1 VIGARRDGQYGMS
14 ASSDSPSPT
23 TAPAA
28 SPDQRAAPP
37 AAEAAPPLPLPDIR
51 PPAFPPGATVA
62 VAMSG
67 GVDSSVAAALC
78 AASGNPVVGIMLRLW
93 AEPGARAE
101 NKCCHPGAILDAQ
114 AAASILGIPFNVLDA
129 TDVFYETVVEPFL
142 AAAAAGDT
150 PNPCFS
156 CNRQMRFGYLLGQAR
171 ALGADFLATGH
182 YARVGRDAEG
192 RHTLLRGLDPA
203 KDQSYMLHRLGQE
216 ELRHAAFPVGGYT
229 KPQVRLL
236 AAHWGLPAAT
246 RADSMDLCWTGAD
259 GVAGFLTRRLPTGL
273 VREGAIVDRA
283 GRELGRHHGLPTYT
297 LGQRRGIGVAGG
309 APLYVTDLDRE
320 QNRLV
325 LGPEEDLLTVGLRL
339 DRLHWVSGAP
349 PEPDAPLEAMV
360 RYRSTAVPARLR
372 PLDDG
377 TALLRFATPQRAP
390 TPGQGLVLYQGE
402 RVLGGGRIDRRLT
415 AAELD
420 DAGLDAMAPDAAGP
434 DATGP
439 DADTTATATATI
451 RPPTETAP

>member
-1 VIGARRDGQYGMS
+1 MS
-14 ASSDSPSPT
+14 AASDPPSPET
-23 TAPAA
+23 
-28 SPDQRAAPP
+28 SPDRRPSPLATEATPP
-37 AAEAAPPLPLPDIR
+37 PPLPDIR
-51 PPAFPPGATVA
+51 LPVFPPGATVA

-114 AAASILGIPFNVLDA
+114 AAASILGIPFSVLDA
-129 TDVFYETVVEPFL
+129 TDVFYDTVVEPFL

-156 CNRQMRFGYLLGQAR
+156 CNRQMRFGYLLAQAR

-192 RHTLLRGLDPA
+192 RRTLLRGVDPA

-216 ELRHAAFPVGGYT
+216 ELRHAAFPVGVYT

-246 RADSMDLCWTGAD
+246 RADSMDLCWTGTD
-259 GVAGFLTRRLPTGL
+259 GVAGFLTRRLPAGL

-325 LGPEEDLLTVGLRL
+325 MGPEQDLLTAGLRL

-349 PEPDAPLEAMV
+349 PQPDAPLEAMV
-360 RYRSTAVPARLR
+360 RYRAQSVPARLR

-377 TALLRFATPQRAP
+377 AALLRFAAPQRAP
-390 TPGQGLVLYQGE
+390 TPGQGLVLYEGE

-420 DAGLDAMAPDAAGP
+420 AAGLNALERDAMGPAASGADA
-434 DATGP
+434 DATETSP
-439 DADTTATATATI
+439 AAI
-451 RPPTETAP
+451 PPPSETAP